1 MEKHKNIFKK
11 LKVCLR
17 WIKSLLGGSEV
28 FQMTLTLFFFFYKY
42 IKGKI
47 ILMVWHKPCSPS
59 AAEGVLASDNTVRLT
74 SIDKTKM
81 GV

>member
-1 MEKHKNIFKK
+1 MFEVDKIIT
-11 LKVCLR
+11 
-17 WIKSLLGGSEV
+17 WGQWSLSND
-28 FQMTLTLFFFFYKY
+28 FNSFFFFYKY

-47 ILMVWHKPCSPS
+47 ILMVWHKPCSPG